1 MKIALYGRTL
11 STEYRGAVCR
21 IFDWLRSHNL
31 HVLIYE
37 PYKTLLADTHQIA
50 APFPAF
56 HSSDDLGEDVDC
68 MLSLGGD
75 GTMLDTVML
84 VQDKGIPV
92 FGLNLGRLGFL
103 SSVQEP
109 EFEQAL
115 NEVLERRYSL
125 DHRSLLSVTR
135 PAFRNSGESLAL
147 NEVTILKKDSSSMI
161 QIHAFINGEFFNTYW
176 ADGLI
181 IATPTG
187 STGYSMSCGGPIIMP
202 ESSSFVLTPIAPH
215 NLNVRPVIIP
225 DDAEIRLKVESR
237 QHTFLMSLDSRSYFL
252 SVDEEIVI
260 NKASFG
266 INLIKLHSQ
275 SHIITLRNKLL
286 WGIDKRN

>member
-11 STEYRGAVCR
+11 SPEHRGAVYR

-37 PYKTLLADTHQIA
+37 PYKILLAETHHIV
-50 APFPAF
+50 APFQAF

-68 MLSLGGD
+68 LLSLGGD

-84 VQDKGIPV
+84 IQDKGIPII
-92 FGLNLGRLGFL
+92 GLNLGRLGFL

-115 NEVLERRYSL
+115 NDVLERRYSL
-125 DHRSLLSVTR
+125 DHRSLLTVVR
-135 PAFRNSGESLAL
+135 PIFHNSAEHLAL

-161 QIHAFINGEFFNTYW
+161 QIHAYLNEEFFNTYW

-215 NLNVRPVIIP
+215 NLNVRPVIIS

-237 QHTFLMSLDSRSYFL
+237 HHTFLMSLDSRSYFL
-252 SVDEEIVI
+252 SADEEIVI
-260 NKASFG
+260 KKAAFG

-275 SHIITLRNKLL
+275 SHIVTLRNKLL

>member
-1 MKIALYGRTL
+1 MKIAIYGRTL
-11 STEYRGAVCR
+11 ASEHRSAVCK
-21 IFDWLRSHNL
+21 ILDWLRTHNL
-31 HVLIYE
+31 HVLIYK
-37 PYKTLLADTHQIA
+37 PYKDMLAETHQVVS
-50 APFPAF
+50 PFQAF
-56 HSSDDLGEDVDC
+56 QYSEDLDEDVDC
-68 MLSLGGD
+68 IISLGGD
-75 GTMLDTVML
+75 GTMLDTIML

-92 FGLNLGRLGFL
+92 IGLNLGRLGFL

-115 NEVLERRYSL
+115 NELLERRFSL

-135 PAFRNSGESLAL
+135 PDFRNPAERLAL

-161 QIHAFINGEFFNTYW
+161 QIHAFINEEYFNTYW

-252 SVDEEIVI
+252 SADEEIVI
-260 NKASFG
+260 KKPSFG
-266 INLIKLHSQ
+266 INLIKLHAQ
-275 SHIITLRNKLL
+275 SYIVTLRNKLL

>member
-11 STEYRGAVCR
+11 APEHRGAVCQV
-21 IFDWLRSHNL
+21 FDWLRAHNL
-31 HVLIYE
+31 HVLIYK
-37 PYKTLLADTHQIA
+37 PYKDMLADTHQVT
-50 APFPAF
+50 APFQAF
-56 HSSDDLGEDVDC
+56 QSSEDLDQDVDC
-68 MLSLGGD
+68 VISLGGD

-92 FGLNLGRLGFL
+92 IGLNLGRLGFL

-115 NEVLERRYSL
+115 NELLERRFSL
-125 DHRSLLSVTR
+125 DHRSLLSVVR
-135 PAFRNSGESLAL
+135 PDFRNPAERLAL

-161 QIHAFINGEFFNTYW
+161 QIHAFINEEYFNTYW

-237 QHTFLMSLDSRSYFL
+237 QHNFLMSLDSRSYSL
-252 SVDEEIVI
+252 SADEEIVI
-260 NKASFG
+260 KKPCFG

-275 SHIITLRNKLL
+275 SYVVTLRNKLF